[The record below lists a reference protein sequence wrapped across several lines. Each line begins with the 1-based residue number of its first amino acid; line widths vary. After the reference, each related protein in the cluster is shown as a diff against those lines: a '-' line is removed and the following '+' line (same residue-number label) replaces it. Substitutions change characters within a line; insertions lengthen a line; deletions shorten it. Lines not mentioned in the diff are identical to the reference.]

1 MQLAFDHTDWSV
13 LSHLLRGAQSE
24 GWRVTFDARGR
35 GIELACPRA
44 TATVVVLPAALLRQA
59 RAGGWQVSREGPR
72 PAVLALRHPSVRQ
85 PVSLRLGA

>member
-1 MQLAFDHTDWSV
+1 MQLAFDHTDWAV
-13 LSHLLRGAQSE
+13 LSHLLRGAQRE
-24 GWRVTFDARGR
+24 GWRVTFDAK

-44 TATVVVLPAALLRQA
+44 TATLVVLPATLLRQA

-72 PAVLALRHPSVRQ
+72 PTVLALRHPSVRQ